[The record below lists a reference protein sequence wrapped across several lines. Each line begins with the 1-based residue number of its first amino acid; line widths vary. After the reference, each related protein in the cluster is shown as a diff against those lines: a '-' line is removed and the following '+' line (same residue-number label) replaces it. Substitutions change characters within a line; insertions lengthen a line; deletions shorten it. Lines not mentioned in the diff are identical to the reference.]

1 MKNDKLKKISNK
13 NRYYLDDIIKL
24 RILILIKSYR
34 KMFWFITFWFISYET
49 LDWISYKS
57 KKWYYMCFFQNYAK
71 IKIDSYDPL
80 PQEKILSLH
89 NVVILI
95 KSVFN
100 KNQNH

>member
-1 MKNDKLKKISNK
+1 M
-13 NRYYLDDIIKL
+13 
-24 RILILIKSYR
+24 
-34 KMFWFITFWFISYET
+34 WF
-49 LDWISYKS
+49 
-57 KKWYYMCFFQNYAK
+57 FFQNCAK

-95 KSVFN
+95 QSVFN